1 MATGAPPVD
10 SVENSTYFT
19 CITNSASTSATV
31 DLSTHAHSPGVNN
44 GSAIRKTGALTRA
57 IYIVDAGLGKL
68 AVQRFDGTTVTIT
81 NLSDGQLLNIR
92 AKKIMPTSRYSA
104 IVVYW

>member
-1 MATGAPPVD
+1 MPTGAPAAD

-31 DLSTHAHSPGVNN
+31 DLSTHTHSPGVNV
-44 GSAIRKTGALTRA
+44 GGTIRKTGALSRA
-57 IYIVDAGLGKL
+57 IYVVDAGLGKL
-68 AVQRFDGTTVTIT
+68 ALQRFDGTTVTIT
-81 NLSDGQLLNIR
+81 NLSDGQLLNVR